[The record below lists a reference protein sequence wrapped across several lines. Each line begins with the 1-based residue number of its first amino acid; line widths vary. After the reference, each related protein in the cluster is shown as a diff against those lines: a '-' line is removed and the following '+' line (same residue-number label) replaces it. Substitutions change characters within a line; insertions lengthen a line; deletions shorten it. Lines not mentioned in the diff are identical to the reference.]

1 MLAGLLNPQQNGDD
15 SQTPPPTPRSSS
27 AHNDDSDSSQP
38 PDKPG
43 PPGSALAIRSAISQ
57 SQTPVKPTKKD
68 TPSKDMVPGKDVMF
82 VENETKTEP
91 GTPSGQVVT
100 GSPYEAR
107 GACSL
112 DGVRPGDTF
121 YSDASTLNI
130 QPRGEPEQGKDVE
143 TGEGTSNASVENVA
157 KPVRTR
163 RNTPKNTEEL
173 TPGSRRVL
181 QGRQRPLGETFT
193 LSRLAFESSAIS
205 LPSIP
210 DSDPRFHD
218 LDTRSPVSSLP
229 LRRYPC
235 YPNLNSLLFPD
246 SELQQ
251 THSDNL
257 HGRSKSGLNAGKSY
271 YFLLFNRNIFAI
283 EP

>member
-1 MLAGLLNPQQNGDD
+1 MAGLLNPQRNGDD

-27 AHNDDSDSSQP
+27 AHNDDSDNSQP
-38 PDKPG
+38 PDQPG
-43 PPGSALAIRSAISQ
+43 PPGSALAIRNAISQ
-57 SQTPVKPTKKD
+57 SQTPVKTPKKDD
-68 TPSKDMVPGKDVMF
+68 TPSKDKVPGKDVMF

-91 GTPSGQVVT
+91 GTPCGQVVT
-100 GSPYEAR
+100 GSPHEAR

-121 YSDASTLNI
+121 YSDASSLNI

-163 RNTPKNTEEL
+163 RNTPKNTEKS
-173 TPGSRRVL
+173 TPGSRKVL

-193 LSRLAFESSAIS
+193 LSGLAFESSAIS

-251 THSDNL
+251 AHSDNL
-257 HGRSKSGLNAGKSY
+257 HGRSKSGLNAGKFY
-271 YFLLFNRNIFAI
+271 YFLLFHRNIFR
-283 EP
+283 

>member
-1 MLAGLLNPQQNGDD
+1 MAGLLNPQQNGDD

-27 AHNDDSDSSQP
+27 AHDDDSDSSQP
-38 PDKPG
+38 PDQPG
-43 PPGSALAIRSAISQ
+43 PPGSALSIRNAISQ
-57 SQTPVKPTKKD
+57 SQTPVKPPKKD
-68 TPSKDMVPGKDVMF
+68 TTPTKDKVPGKDVMF
-82 VENETKTEP
+82 VENEVKTEP
-91 GTPSGQVVT
+91 GTPCGQVVT
-100 GSPYEAR
+100 GSPHEAR

-121 YSDASTLNI
+121 YSDASSLNI
-130 QPRGEPEQGKDVE
+130 QPRSEPEEVRDIE
-143 TGEGTSNASVENVA
+143 TGEGTSNASVENAA
-157 KPVRTR
+157 KPARAR
-163 RNTPKNTEEL
+163 RNSPKNSEKS

-193 LSRLAFESSAIS
+193 LSRLAFDSSAIS

-229 LRRYPC
+229 LRRYSC
-235 YPNLNSLLFPD
+235 HPNLNSLLFPD

-251 THSDNL
+251 THSDNFY
-257 HGRSKSGLNAGKSY
+257 GRSKSGLNAGKFY
-271 YFLLFNRNIFAI
+271 YCFIVI
-283 EP
+283 YSVEPIS

>member
-1 MLAGLLNPQQNGDD
+1 MVAGLLTPPQNGDD

-27 AHNDDSDSSQP
+27 ARNDDSDDSQP
-38 PDKPG
+38 PDQPG
-43 PPGSALAIRSAISQ
+43 PPGSALSIRNAISQ
-57 SQTPVKPTKKD
+57 SQTPVKPPKTDNTPTKEK
-68 TPSKDMVPGKDVMF
+68 VPEKDVMF
-82 VENETKTEP
+82 VENEVKTEP
-91 GTPSGQVVT
+91 GTPCGQVVT
-100 GSPYEAR
+100 GSPHEAR

-121 YSDASTLNI
+121 YSDASSLNI
-130 QPRGEPEQGKDVE
+130 QPRSEPEEVRDIE
-143 TGEGTSNASVENVA
+143 TGEGTSNASIENAA

-163 RNTPKNTEEL
+163 RNSPKNSEKS

-181 QGRQRPLGETFT
+181 LGRQRPLGETFT
-193 LSRLAFESSAIS
+193 LSPLAFDSSAIS
-205 LPSIP
+205 LSSIP

-235 YPNLNSLLFPD
+235 HPNLNSLLTPD

-251 THSDNL
+251 THLDNL
-257 HGRSKSGLNAGKSY
+257 RGRSKSGLNAGK
-271 YFLLFNRNIFAI
+271 F
-283 EP
+283 